1 MGCKNKKKTIISQ
14 ILKHYF
20 AIQWYFSMILK
31 AMLLQ
36 GNINAFRVQLH

>member
-20 AIQWYFSMILK
+20 AIQMVFFRILK
-31 AMLLQ
+31 EILLQ
-36 GNINAFRVQLH
+36 GNINAFRVQLQ

>member
-20 AIQWYFSMILK
+20 A
-31 AMLLQ
+31 LQ
-36 GNINAFRVQLH
+36 MVFFLDSKSNAFAR

>member
-1 MGCKNKKKTIISQ
+1 MGCKNKKNTIISQ

-20 AIQWYFSMILK
+20 TLQMAFFRILK

-36 GNINAFRVQLH
+36 DNINTFRVQLQ